1 MSKKLII
8 INGIMGVGKSTVCR
22 NLYKKLDN
30 CFFLEGDDCW
40 RMNPFTVNDENKKM
54 VIENITY
61 MLNSFIKNSS
71 SKYILFNWVIQTDE
85 IMKSILERLDLDG
98 VDVYRI
104 TLMCSREEL
113 EKRIAGDIA
122 KGVRDSGCME
132 RSMSQYDLYKKMHT
146 IKINTDNTTIDERSE
161 MIIKLING

>member
-113 EKRIAGDIA
+113 EKRIRGSHHQFVKLNTKQI
-122 KGVRDSGCME
+122 VTVST
-132 RSMSQYDLYKKMHT
+132 SKKT
-146 IKINTDNTTIDERSE
+146 IPIGTLKNIS
-161 MIIKLING
+161 K